1 MTKLPLI
8 PPTMPTL
15 FGAVPVE
22 RVHDL
27 RDKHG
32 QACYGIWDDGARTVR
47 LEVVMSA
54 ERAWHTY
61 WHEWAH
67 AALSDAGAE
76 IPSRWAER
84 ACDAVAQAR
93 VREMLDSASRR
104 THTSRTPRR
113 RP

>member
-1 MTKLPLI
+1 
-8 PPTMPTL
+8 MPTL

-22 RVHDL
+22 RVRDL

-32 QACYGIWDDGARTVR
+32 QACYGIWDDAARTVR
-47 LEVVMSA
+47 LETEIGM

-67 AALSDAGAE
+67 AALSDAGTE
-76 IPSRWAER
+76 MPSRWAER

-93 VREMLDSASRR
+93 VREMLDNGARAPHTARTTRTRR
-104 THTSRTPRR
+104 HL
-113 RP
+113 